1 MKLVYFPS
9 MILLVFVLITSIP
22 KARSQMRFLGYYCTN
37 TSTFDPKSTYNSSIN
52 TLLRSFSS
60 NATSNSDGYYAT
72 SVGNNSQNTVHG
84 YYLCRGDLDRAS
96 CHTCMSTAV
105 TNLPTTTATDYCLA
119 SKRAT
124 LYYDKCMFRYSN
136 EILSGQMS
144 IDVQH
149 YEQSDGDITGYSNF
163 EGLIAKTMKELAT
176 KAANDNE
183 LGKKYA
189 TKAMYINALTPLFA
203 LAQCTPDLNVDDCR
217 GCLITGIGKF
227 KGNKEGE
234 NFLTPSCN
242 IRYEIYPFFNGAV
255 ELLGAS
261 PPMDNTAMSNNGKR
275 NISIGAIVG
284 IIAATAIVATVLTT
298 IVMCFIMKRKVEK
311 QRTILM
317 QHGDEDLTLESLQY
331 DLTLLQSATNNFSNE
346 NKLGEGGFG
355 IVYKGK
361 LLNGQDIAV
370 KRFSRRTDQGEA
382 EFKSE
387 VLLVAKL
394 QHRNLVRLLG
404 YCLTEEEK
412 LLIYE
417 FVNNKSL
424 DKFLF
429 DPEMSK
435 QLSWKRRYN
444 IIEGIARGML
454 YLHEDSRLKIIHRDL
469 KASNILLDTYMNP
482 KVSDFGTARI
492 FGVDQTKGNTKRVVG
507 TFGYMAP
514 EYVLYGRFS
523 TKSDVYSFGILVLE
537 IISGEKNYDFSEE
550 YDESNLL
557 SFAWK
562 HWRDGT
568 PLEFVDACIREQ
580 SSSEEVTRCMQ
591 IGLLCVHQDANE
603 RPLMSTIVLMLSS
616 LSASMPLPK
625 EPNNTTNSAVTSENN
640 HSSTDSLLRFSI
652 VEDDSVSL
660 SMPR

>member
-1 MKLVYFPS
+1 
-9 MILLVFVLITSIP
+9 
-22 KARSQMRFLGYYCTN
+22 
-37 TSTFDPKSTYNSSIN
+37 
-52 TLLRSFSS
+52 
-60 NATSNSDGYYAT
+60 
-72 SVGNNSQNTVHG
+72 
-84 YYLCRGDLDRAS
+84 
-96 CHTCMSTAV
+96 
-105 TNLPTTTATDYCLA
+105 
-119 SKRAT
+119 
-124 LYYDKCMFRYSN
+124 
-136 EILSGQMS
+136 
-144 IDVQH
+144 
-149 YEQSDGDITGYSNF
+149 
-163 EGLIAKTMKELAT
+163 
-176 KAANDNE
+176 
-183 LGKKYA
+183 
-189 TKAMYINALTPLFA
+189 
-203 LAQCTPDLNVDDCR
+203 
-217 GCLITGIGKF
+217 
-227 KGNKEGE
+227 
-234 NFLTPSCN
+234 
-242 IRYEIYPFFNGAV
+242 
-255 ELLGAS
+255 
-261 PPMDNTAMSNNGKR
+261 
-275 NISIGAIVG
+275 
-284 IIAATAIVATVLTT
+284 
-298 IVMCFIMKRKVEK
+298 MCFIMKRKVEK

-317 QHGDEDLTLESLQY
+317 QHGFAGDEDLTLESLQY

-355 IVYKGK
+355 IVYK
-361 LLNGQDIAV
+361 
-370 KRFSRRTDQGEA
+370 
-382 EFKSE
+382 
-387 VLLVAKL
+387 VLP
-394 QHRNLVRLLG
+394 
-404 YCLTEEEK
+404 
-412 LLIYE
+412 LIH
-417 FVNNKSL
+417 
-424 DKFLF
+424 
-429 DPEMSK
+429 PEMSK

-562 HWRDGT
+562 HWRNGT